1 MRGLR
6 AITAGLGLCL
16 LAGCGSGGAGSQ
28 HAGASGGSASV
39 GASTV
44 TVFAAASLQETF
56 STLAARYEAAHPNST
71 VKLNFGASS
80 ALALQINAGAPADVF
95 ASASVK
101 NMTQVASGGS
111 ATNPVTFA
119 RNDMEIAV
127 PPGNPAHI
135 AGVRDL
141 AKPGVKVALC
151 QAQVPCG
158 STAVAVFSHA
168 GVSVKPVTL
177 EADVKSTLTKV
188 ELNEVDAGVV
198 YRTDVRSAGP
208 KVKGIEIPASL
219 NASTDYPIAALTKA
233 ENPDGAKSFIA
244 FVLSQQGT
252 SVLEAAGFQQ
262 P

>member
-16 LAGCGSGGAGSQ
+16 LAGCGSDSAGSQ
-28 HAGASGGSASV
+28 HSSAAGASDQA

-44 TVFAAASLQETF
+44 IVFAAASLQGTF
-56 STLAARYEAAHPNST
+56 STLAAQYEAAHPNTS
-71 VKLNFGASS
+71 VKLNFDASS

-101 NMTQVASGGS
+101 NMTQVTS
-111 ATNPVTFA
+111 AGAAANPVTFA
-119 RNDMEIAV
+119 RNEMEIAV
-127 PPGNPAHI
+127 PPSNPAAI
-135 AGVRDL
+135 TGVRDL
-141 AKPGVKVALC
+141 AKQGVKVALC

-158 STAVAVFSHA
+158 STAASVFKHA

-177 EADVKSTLTKV
+177 EADVKSTLAKV

-198 YRTDVRSAGP
+198 YRTDVRAAGA

-219 NASTDYPIAALTKA
+219 NASTDYPIAPLTKA
-233 ENPDGAKSFIA
+233 KNPDGAKLFLA
-244 FVLSQQGT
+244 FVLSAQGE
-252 SVLEAAGFQQ
+252 SVLKAAGFQQ

>member
-6 AITAGLGLCL
+6 AITVGLGLCL

-28 HAGASGGSASV
+28 HAGASGGSASA

-56 STLAARYEAAHPNST
+56 STLAARYEAAHPNTT

-95 ASASVK
+95 ASASTK
-101 NMTQVASGGS
+101 NMTQVTSAGS
-111 ATNPVTFA
+111 ASKPVTFA
-119 RNDMEIAV
+119 RNSMEIAV
-127 PPGNPAHI
+127 PPSNPAHI
-135 AGVRDL
+135 AAVRDL

-158 STAVAVFSHA
+158 ATAVTVFSHA

-188 ELNEVDAGVV
+188 ELKEVDAGVV
-198 YRTDVRSAGP
+198 YRTDVLAAGP
-208 KVKGIEIPASL
+208 KVKGIEIPASQ
-219 NASTDYPIAALTKA
+219 NASTDYPMAVLTKA
-233 ENPDGAKSFIA
+233 KNPAGAQSFLA
-244 FVLSQQGT
+244 FVLSQQGK
-252 SVLEAAGFQQ
+252 SVLETAGFQQ

>member
-6 AITAGLGLCL
+6 TITASLGICL

-28 HAGASGGSASV
+28 HASAAHGSAQA

-56 STLAARYEAAHPNST
+56 STLATRYEAAHPNTT

-101 NMTQVASGGS
+101 NMTRVTSAGAAS
-111 ATNPVTFA
+111 NPVTFA

-127 PPGNPAHI
+127 PPSNPAAI
-135 AGVRDL
+135 TGVRDL
-141 AKPGVKVALC
+141 ARRGVKVALC

-158 STAVAVFSHA
+158 STAVTVFSHA

-198 YRTDVRSAGP
+198 YRTDVRAAGA

-233 ENPDGAKSFIA
+233 KNPDGAKSFIA
-244 FVLSQQGT
+244 FVLSAQGK